1 MKVSFTKILFTF
13 LLLTLYAC
21 NHHSPRHI
29 SRGFYY
35 WKTNVNI
42 SRYEQAVMDSVNA
55 HTLYLHFFDVDITN
69 SLGKPKPTAVINFG
83 NFIPQKQVV
92 PVVFITPRAL
102 DNMSW
107 DLLDFYAKNIAQLI
121 KNKAAS
127 IHLVPK
133 EIQID
138 CDWSDHNRKRYFSL
152 LKKLNRQPFFKDKTI
167 SATIRMYQ
175 VKYPKRAGIPP
186 VDKGL
191 LMVYN
196 MGDIRN
202 YYEQNSII
210 TTTTAKKYLQ
220 HVATY
225 PLALDVA
232 LPIYS
237 WTLLFRKEKLKGIL
251 RDVNKKDLQNHQIF
265 KPKGDNRFL
274 VRRDTVFKNYSLYAG
289 EQLRYEA
296 SNFNTVHSV
305 ANYLSSHLTSDSLR
319 ILLYYCDS
327 LNFTQFPSHEMEKIF
342 CDFN

>member
-1 MKVSFTKILFTF
+1 MLC
-13 LLLTLYAC
+13 TLYAC

-42 SRYEQAVMDSVNA
+42 SRYERAVMDSVNA
-55 HTLYLHFFDVDITN
+55 QDLYLHFFDVDISN
-69 SLGKPKPTAVINFG
+69 SLAKPQPTAVVNFG
-83 NFIPQKQVV
+83 NFIPQKNVV

-107 DLLDFYAKNIAQLI
+107 DSLDFYAKNIAQLI

-127 IHLVPK
+127 IHLIPK

-138 CDWSDHNRKRYFSL
+138 CDWSYHNKKRYFTL
-152 LKKLNRQPFFKDKTI
+152 LKKLKKQPYLKDKII

-175 VKYPKRAGIPP
+175 VKFPKRAGIPP

-196 MGDIRN
+196 MGEIRN
-202 YYEQNSII
+202 YYEKNSII
-210 TTTTAKKYLQ
+210 TTATAKKYLR

-225 PLALDVA
+225 PLPLDVA

-237 WTLLFRKEKLKGIL
+237 WTLLFRKEELKGIL
-251 RDVNKKDLQNHQIF
+251 RDVNKKDLQNPHIF

-274 VRRDTVFKNYSLYAG
+274 VRKDTLFKNYNLYAG
-289 EQLRYEA
+289 EMLRYEA
-296 SNFNTVHSV
+296 SNFKTVHSV
-305 ANYLSSHLTSDSLR
+305 ADYLSLHLNSDSLR

-342 CDFN
+342 TRFH